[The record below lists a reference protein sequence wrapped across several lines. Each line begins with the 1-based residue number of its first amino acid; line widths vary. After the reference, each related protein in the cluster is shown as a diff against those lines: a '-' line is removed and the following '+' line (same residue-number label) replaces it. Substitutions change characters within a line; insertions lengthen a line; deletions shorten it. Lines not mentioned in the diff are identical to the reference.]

1 MKTIFGNLVAAMV
14 LVFFGIY
21 LIREAANTRD
31 AIFLGFVIGTLA
43 QAFLAHVVREVA
55 QALRHRLK
63 HSEKQCSF

>member
-1 MKTIFGNLVAAMV
+1 MV

-43 QAFLAHVVREVA
+43 QAFLAHVVRDTI
-55 QALRHRLK
+55 QALRRRFTRQ
-63 HSEKQCSF
+63 EKQCSF